1 MLVCEKE
8 GCDGVVRSKGL
19 CRRHAREA
27 DPTPC
32 TVDGCEKPVLARSYC
47 QMHYWR
53 WRNHGDVGG
62 AESTRKG
69 QRPCRVAECANDAI
83 TRDDLCATH
92 RRRKR
97 LYGNEDGTFATF
109 LRCAVCGEPS
119 MHGTRTIDRCE
130 LHAWDRVL
138 DLYLAGEYAG
148 TPNPANGYVY
158 LAVRKKLK
166 AAHRLVMERHL
177 GRELVQGEEVHHRNG
192 QRADNRLA
200 NLELWSHSQPAGQRV
215 EDKVAWALEFLALYA
230 PERLAPPAD

>member
-1 MLVCEKE
+1 MRTCKSE
-8 GCDGVVRSKGL
+8 GRTNVVRARDF
-19 CRRHAREA
+19 CRRHATGA
-27 DPTPC
+27 SC
-32 TVDGCEKPVLARSYC
+32 SVDGCQSPVLARTYC
-47 QMHYWR
+47 TTHYSR
-53 WRNHGDVGG
+53 WRKNGDPGGG
-62 AESTRKG
+62 ARLNKG
-69 QRPCRVAECANDAI
+69 TRPCRVAECPNSAV
-83 TRDDLCATH
+83 TREDLCPTH

-97 LYGNEDGTFATF
+97 LYGNENGTLSTHKP
-109 LRCAVCGEPS
+109 CAVCGKPS
-119 MHGTRTIDRCE
+119 MHGMRTIDRCE

-148 TPNPANGYVY
+148 TPNTSNGYVY

-177 GRELVQGEEVHHRNG
+177 GRDLIQGEEVHHRNG